1 MANKKNQYPQ
11 PENFKPTREQELK
24 IMEELAVF
32 LENTKVL
39 TSKIYPDLQVRGK
52 IKSN

>member
-1 MANKKNQYPQ
+1 MANKKNKYPQ

-24 IMEELAVF
+24 IMNEIALR
-32 LENTKVL
+32 LDGNKVL
-39 TSKIYPDLQVRGK
+39 ISNIYPDLQVRGK